1 MNLNELLKDKNLRIT
16 KARRIILEYIL
27 EADRPVSSQNI
38 YDGIKDELAI
48 DLSTIYRN
56 LNILEESNLLF
67 KTSDLDGIN
76 YYQINKEDHKHFIT
90 CSHCHKKF
98 TIENCPIHELE
109 GQIEKETGF
118 IIEGHNFEFYGI
130 CPDCQAKINA

>member
-1 MNLNELLKDKNLRIT
+1 MKLNELLKDKNLRIT

-27 EADRPVSSQNI
+27 EADSPVSSQNI

-67 KTSDLDGIN
+67 M
-76 YYQINKEDHKHFIT
+76 
-90 CSHCHKKF
+90 
-98 TIENCPIHELE
+98 
-109 GQIEKETGF
+109 GF
-118 IIEGHNFEFYGI
+118 VQTAR
-130 CPDCQAKINA
+130 PR